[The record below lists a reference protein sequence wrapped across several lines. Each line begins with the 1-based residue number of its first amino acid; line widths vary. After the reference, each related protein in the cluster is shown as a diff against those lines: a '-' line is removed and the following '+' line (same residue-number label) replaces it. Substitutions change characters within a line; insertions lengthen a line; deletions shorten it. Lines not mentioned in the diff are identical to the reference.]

1 MAQSGFIYKKSLG
14 DGLRA
19 RPAVISDNPN
29 SDDCTWFAGIQRGC
43 TLKCI
48 NSNWWYDMISKHFCV
63 SHKPNNKGSV
73 PEAIDSEQAE
83 PFIANTASEFDPD
96 CSAANK

>member
-1 MAQSGFIYKKSLG
+1 
-14 DGLRA
+14 
-19 RPAVISDNPN
+19 
-29 SDDCTWFAGIQRGC
+29 
-43 TLKCI
+43 
-48 NSNWWYDMISKHFCV
+48 MISKHFCV